1 METIETTKTRKNV
14 NIWKSLQK
22 VPAGTMFV
30 PLIIGAIIT
39 TICEGFFDFDLWG
52 TLGNPMQDMFS
63 SSGQMLIIGLMLFCT
78 GTQLKMS
85 DIKDAMHR
93 GVRLI
98 IVRLGIAYLLCALF
112 YAMFGYEGFLGVSFL
127 AFVCA
132 VTSANAALYM
142 GIISPFGDK
151 ADKASFGIMLICS
164 MPLLP
169 LLFLG
174 FYGES
179 GFGQAQVMQIISL
192 IIPFILGMIFGNLDQ
207 DIRQVFAGGNAI
219 ILPFLGFEFGSTINL
234 IDAFKMIPQGLLLSI
249 IYFII
254 VIGPSYIFER
264 LVLKRPGY
272 ASFAS
277 GSLAGVALVI
287 PSMAASSNTLF
298 EPYVNST
305 VAVLAFVLAVTN
317 ILCPFMVKYILTKH
331 PADEVREPKK
341 NHTPKN
347 KPALMNK

>member
-1 METIETTKTRKNV
+1 MTAKKNV

-39 TICEGFFDFDLWG
+39 TVCQGFFQFDLWG
-52 TLGNPMQDMFS
+52 TLANPMKDMFS

-78 GTQLKMS
+78 GTQLKIS
-85 DIKDAMHR
+85 DMKDALHR
-93 GVRLI
+93 GVLLI
-98 IVRLGIAYLLCALF
+98 LVRLGIAYLLCALF
-112 YAMFGYEGFLGVSFL
+112 YMAFGYDGIFGISFL

-174 FYGES
+174 FYGTS
-179 GFGQAQVMQIISL
+179 GFGEAQVMQIISL
-192 IIPFILGMIFGNLDQ
+192 IIPFILGMVLGNLDE
-207 DIRQVFAGGNAI
+207 DIRKVFAGGNAI

-234 IDAFKMIPQGLLLSI
+234 INAFKMIPQGLLLSI
-249 IYFII
+249 VYFII
-254 VIGPSYIFER
+254 VIIPSYLFER
-264 LVLKRPGY
+264 TVLHRPGY
-272 ASFAS
+272 ASVAS

-287 PSMAASSNTLF
+287 PSMAATSNAAF
-298 EPYVNST
+298 EPYVT
-305 VAVLAFVLAVTN
+305 VLAFVLAVTN
-317 ILCPFMVKYILTKH
+317 ILCPFMVKFILTKH
-331 PADEVREPKK
+331 PADEQPKVSG
-341 NHTPKN
+341 NTPSTAVK
-347 KPALMNK
+347 

>member
-1 METIETTKTRKNV
+1 MSKEKKNV
-14 NIWKSLQK
+14 NIWKTLQK

-39 TICEGFFDFDLWG
+39 TVCQGIFHFDLWE
-52 TLGNPMQDMFS
+52 TIGNPMKDMFS
-63 SSGQMLIIGLMLFCT
+63 STGQMLLIGLMLFCT
-78 GTQLKMS
+78 GTSLKLG
-85 DIKDAMHR
+85 DLKDALHR
-93 GVRLI
+93 GVLLI
-98 IVRLGIAYLLCALF
+98 IVRLVVAYLLCALF
-112 YAMFGYEGFLGVSFL
+112 FMLFGYEGILGISFL

-142 GIISPFGDK
+142 GIIQPFGDK
-151 ADKASFGIMLICS
+151 ADKASFGVMLICS

-174 FYGES
+174 FYGTS
-179 GFGQAQVMQIISL
+179 GFGMAQVLQIISL
-192 IIPFILGMIFGNLDQ
+192 LIPFILGMILGNLDA
-207 DIRQVFAGGNAI
+207 DIRKVFAGGNAI

-234 IDAFKMIPQGLLLSI
+234 FEAFKMIPQGLLLSL

-254 VIGPSYIFER
+254 VITPSYVFER
-264 LVLKRPGY
+264 RVLKRPGY

-277 GSLAGVALVI
+277 ASLAGVALAI
-287 PSMAASSNTLF
+287 PAMAAASNTAL

-317 ILCPFMVKYILTKH
+317 ILCPFMVKWILKKH
-331 PADEVREPKK
+331 PADNEKEETEEASK
-341 NHTPKN
+341 
-347 KPALMNK
+347 

>member
-1 METIETTKTRKNV
+1 MESKKNV
-14 NIWKSLQK
+14 NIWKSMQK

-39 TICEGFFDFDLWG
+39 TVCQGFFGFDLWG
-52 TLGNPMQDMFS
+52 TLGNPMKDMFS
-63 SSGQMLIIGLMLFCT
+63 SSGQMLLIGLMLFCT
-78 GTQLKMS
+78 GTQLKLS
-85 DIKDAMHR
+85 DMKEALHR
-93 GVRLI
+93 GVLLI
-98 IVRLGIAYLLCALF
+98 LVRLGVAYGLCALF
-112 YAMFGYEGFLGVSFL
+112 YAVFGLDGFLGISFL

-174 FYGES
+174 FYGEA
-179 GFGQAQVMQIISL
+179 GFGEAQILQIVSL
-192 IIPFILGMIFGNLDQ
+192 IIPFALGMLLGNLDA
-207 DIRQVFAGGNAI
+207 DIRKVFSGGNAI

-234 IDAFKMIPQGLLLSI
+234 VNAFKMIPQGLLLSL
-249 IYFII
+249 IYFVI
-254 VIGPSYIFER
+254 VIGPSYVFER
-264 LVLKRPGY
+264 AVLHRPGY
-272 ASFAS
+272 ASVAS

-287 PSMAASSNTLF
+287 PSMAAASNAAF
-298 EPYVNST
+298 SPYVEST

-317 ILCPFMVKYILTKH
+317 ILCPFLVKFSLSKH
-331 PADEVREPKK
+331 PAEASAQEK
-341 NHTPKN
+341 
-347 KPALMNK
+347 

>member
-1 METIETTKTRKNV
+1 MDKKKNV

-39 TICEGFFDFDLWG
+39 TVCEGIFKFNLWD
-52 TLGNPMQDMFS
+52 TLGNPMKDMFS
-63 SSGQMLIIGLMLFCT
+63 STGQMLIIGLMLFCT

-85 DIKDAMHR
+85 DMKDALHR
-93 GVRLI
+93 GVLLI
-98 IVRLGIAYLLCALF
+98 LVRLGVAYALCAAF
-112 YAMFGYEGFLGVSFL
+112 YALFGYKGFLGISFL

-179 GFGQAQVMQIISL
+179 GFGKAQVMQIVSL
-192 IIPFILGMIFGNLDQ
+192 IIPFILGMILGNLDE
-207 DIRQVFAGGNAI
+207 DIRKVFAGGNAI

-234 IDAFKMIPQGLLLSI
+234 IDAVKMLPQGLLMSV
-249 IYFII
+249 IYFVI
-254 VIGPSYIFER
+254 VITPSYIFER
-264 LVLKRPGY
+264 LVLHRPGY

-277 GSLAGVALVI
+277 ASLAGVALVI
-287 PSMAASSNTLF
+287 PSMAAASNTAF
-298 EPYVNST
+298 EPYVNSA
-305 VAVLAFVLAVTN
+305 VAILAFVLAVTN
-317 ILCPFMVKYILTKH
+317 ILCPFMVKFILTKH
-331 PADEVREPKK
+331 PADEQPKK
-341 NHTPKN
+341 KQKVVAAHSAAK
-347 KPALMNK
+347 

>member
-1 METIETTKTRKNV
+1 METRKNI
-14 NIWKSLQK
+14 NIWKTLGK

-39 TICEGFFDFDLWG
+39 TVCQGLFKFNLWD
-52 TLGNPMQDMFS
+52 TLGNPMKDMFS

-85 DIKDAMHR
+85 DMKDALHR
-93 GVRLI
+93 GVLLI
-98 IVRLGIAYLLCALF
+98 LVRLGVAYALCAVFYLL
-112 YAMFGYEGFLGVSFL
+112 FGYEGFWGISFL

-179 GFGQAQVMQIISL
+179 GFGKAQVMQIVSL
-192 IIPFILGMIFGNLDQ
+192 IIPFVLGMLLGNLDA
-207 DIRQVFAGGNAI
+207 DIRKVFSGGNAI

-234 IDAFKMIPQGLLLSI
+234 IDAVKMLPQGLLMSV
-249 IYFII
+249 IYFVI
-254 VIGPSYIFER
+254 VIVPSYIFER
-264 LVLKRPGY
+264 AVLHRPGY
-272 ASFAS
+272 ASVAS
-277 GSLAGVALVI
+277 ASLAGVALVI
-287 PSMAASSNTLF
+287 PTMAASSNTAF

-305 VAVLAFVLAVTN
+305 VAILAFVLAVTN
-317 ILCPFMVKYILTKH
+317 ILCPFMVKFILTKH
-331 PADEVREPKK
+331 PADGQPKPTDESK
-341 NHTPKN
+341 NSDVTASVKQ
-347 KPALMNK
+347 

>member
-1 METIETTKTRKNV
+1 MTAKKNV

-22 VPAGTMFV
+22 VPASTMFV

-39 TICEGFFDFDLWG
+39 TVCQGFFQFDLWG
-52 TLGNPMQDMFS
+52 TLGNPMKDMFS

-78 GTQLKMS
+78 GTQLKIS
-85 DIKDAMHR
+85 DMKDALHR
-93 GVRLI
+93 GVLLI
-98 IVRLGIAYLLCALF
+98 LVRLGIAYLLCALF
-112 YAMFGYEGFLGVSFL
+112 YMAFGYDGIFGISFL

-174 FYGES
+174 FYGTS
-179 GFGQAQVMQIISL
+179 GFGEAQVMQIISL
-192 IIPFILGMIFGNLDQ
+192 IIPFILGMVLGNLDE
-207 DIRQVFAGGNAI
+207 DIRKVFAGGNAI

-234 IDAFKMIPQGLLLSI
+234 INAFKMIPQGLLLSI
-249 IYFII
+249 VYFII
-254 VIGPSYIFER
+254 VIIPFYLFER
-264 LVLKRPGY
+264 TVLHRPGY
-272 ASFAS
+272 ASVAS
-277 GSLAGVALVI
+277 GSLAGVVLVI
-287 PSMAASSNTLF
+287 PSMAATSNAAF
-298 EPYVNST
+298 EPYVTSA

-317 ILCPFMVKYILTKH
+317 ILCPFMVKFILTKH
-331 PADEVREPKK
+331 PADEQPKVSG
-341 NHTPKN
+341 NTPSTAVK
-347 KPALMNK
+347 

>member
-1 METIETTKTRKNV
+1 MDTKKNI
-14 NIWKSLQK
+14 NIWKTLQK

-39 TICEGFFDFDLWG
+39 TVCQGFFKFDLWS
-52 TLGNPMQDMFS
+52 TLGNPMKDMFS
-63 SSGQMLIIGLMLFCT
+63 STGQMLIIGLMLFCT
-78 GTQLKMS
+78 GTQLKLS
-85 DIKDAMHR
+85 DMKDALRR
-93 GVRLI
+93 GVLLI
-98 IVRLGIAYLLCALF
+98 LVRLGVAYLLCALF
-112 YAMFGYEGFLGVSFL
+112 YMAFGYDGILGVSFL

-174 FYGES
+174 FYGKA
-179 GFGQAQVMQIISL
+179 GFGEAQVMQIVSL
-192 IIPFILGMIFGNLDQ
+192 IIPFILGMILGNMDAE
-207 DIRQVFAGGNAI
+207 IRKVFAGGNAI

-234 IDAFKMIPQGLLLSI
+234 IEAFKMIPQGLLLSV
-249 IYFII
+249 IYFIV
-254 VIGPSYIFER
+254 VITPSYVFER
-264 LVLKRPGY
+264 TVLHRPGY

-287 PSMAASSNTLF
+287 PSMAAASNTAF
-298 EPYVNST
+298 EPYVTSA

-317 ILCPFMVKYILTKH
+317 ILCPFMVKFILSKH
-331 PADEVREPKK
+331 PANEQPKVSGEK
-341 NHTPKN
+341 ASTVAK
-347 KPALMNK
+347 

>member
-1 METIETTKTRKNV
+1 MTAKKNV

-39 TICEGFFDFDLWG
+39 TVCQGFFQFDLWG
-52 TLGNPMQDMFS
+52 TLGNPMKDMFS

-78 GTQLKMS
+78 GTQLKIS
-85 DIKDAMHR
+85 DMKDALHR
-93 GVRLI
+93 GVLLI
-98 IVRLGIAYLLCALF
+98 LVRLGIAYLLCALF
-112 YAMFGYEGFLGVSFL
+112 YMAFGYDGIFGISFL

-174 FYGES
+174 FYGTS
-179 GFGQAQVMQIISL
+179 GFGEAQVMQIISL
-192 IIPFILGMIFGNLDQ
+192 IIPFILGMVLGNLDE
-207 DIRQVFAGGNAI
+207 DIRKVFAGGNAI

-234 IDAFKMIPQGLLLSI
+234 INAFKMIPQGLLLSI
-249 IYFII
+249 VYFII
-254 VIGPSYIFER
+254 VIIPFYLFER
-264 LVLKRPGY
+264 TVFHRPGY
-272 ASFAS
+272 ASVAS

-287 PSMAASSNTLF
+287 PSMAATSNAAF
-298 EPYVNST
+298 EPYVTSA

-317 ILCPFMVKYILTKH
+317 ILCPFMVKFILTKH
-331 PADEVREPKK
+331 PADEQPKVSS
-341 NHTPKN
+341 NTPSTAVK
-347 KPALMNK
+347 